1 MHTKKEKLFIF
12 LHGYNA
18 KGDAMK
24 ILDSVFKKIAPEG
37 SVFLYPDAPFKTP
50 EGDGFCWFPFVFGD
64 DPMEINEAFVYQSM
78 QQAMPYLK
86 SYIETKLKEL
96 EDFNYEDIILIGF
109 SQGAALALHA
119 SMNLPSAINCVVSF
133 SGGFANPDNIIAKK
147 EVHKSSVLL
156 IHGMDDKILP
166 YLFSQRGA
174 KMLREADFNVELH
187 LLKNTGHI
195 ITPEAIEIAKNFLIH
210 EIKKN

>member
-1 MHTKKEKLFIF
+1 MSQPKSKLFIF

-18 KGDAMK
+18 QGDAMK
-24 ILDSVFKKIAPEG
+24 VLDSVFKKVAPEG
-37 SVFLYPDAPFKTP
+37 SVFLYPDAPFTAP

-64 DPMEINEAFVYQSM
+64 DPMEINEEFVYQSM

-96 EDFNYEDIILIGF
+96 EDFNYEDIVLIGF

-119 SMNLPSAINCVVSF
+119 SMHLPSAISCVISF
-133 SGGFANPDNIIAKK
+133 SGGLANPDNIIAKK
-147 EVHKSSVLL
+147 EIHKAPVLL

-174 KMLREADFNVELH
+174 KMLREAGFNVELH
-187 LLKNTGHI
+187 LLKDTGHI
-195 ITPEAIEIAKNFLIH
+195 ITPEAMEIAKNFLTH
-210 EIKKN
+210 EV

>member
-1 MHTKKEKLFIF
+1 
-12 LHGYNA
+12 
-18 KGDAMK
+18 MK